1 MQKTYFSFVQLAAG
15 CLIESIKNGDR
26 NLYLPISLISVL
38 KVTKLSI
45 IYNLNVTES
54 KFDINFKRF
63 FESMRS
69 VDGYK
74 GVHLL
79 LIDF

>member
-1 MQKTYFSFVQLAAG
+1 MQKTYFSFIQLAAG

-38 KVTKLSI
+38 VTKLSI

-63 FESMRS
+63 IESMRS